1 MFKCD
6 SAPPAEC
13 VSLLLNNLVKR
24 NATVKC
30 ESVVCLCLFASNLL
44 DRFLLVRN
52 VNAKNRNKDN
62 SFLCTC
68 RIKQPKSISEFSIH
82 FVEWSSEKKFGLV
95 LDLFAV
101 GNADSNFW
109 LTSDGAM

>member
-6 SAPPAEC
+6 SAPPAKC
-13 VSLLLNNLVKR
+13 VSLLLNNLVER

-30 ESVVCLCLFASNLL
+30 ESVFCLCLFASNLL
-44 DRFLLVRN
+44 DRLLLVRN

-101 GNADSNFW
+101 GNADSNF
-109 LTSDGAM
+109 